1 MPHLPAQE
9 RRGHS
14 GGQKFKDFSQRHI
27 FSQLSYND
35 AGRVDPRPARVQ
47 ECPES
52 NLVRT
57 PHRHVVKDGLAPK
70 SLKTSTLRDGTKGGW
85 RETEVMDKVLYKAET
100 GRSASGAHNGKS
112 E

>member
-1 MPHLPAQE
+1 M
-9 RRGHS
+9 
-14 GGQKFKDFSQRHI
+14 
-27 FSQLSYND
+27 
-35 AGRVDPRPARVQ
+35 DPRLARVQ

-57 PHRHVVKDGLAPK
+57 PHHRVVKDGLVQAPK